1 MSNKVSADC
10 IFISSC
16 FDVGQLIYLVEDG
29 LCSLLYHKIIY

>member
-10 IFISSC
+10 IFISC